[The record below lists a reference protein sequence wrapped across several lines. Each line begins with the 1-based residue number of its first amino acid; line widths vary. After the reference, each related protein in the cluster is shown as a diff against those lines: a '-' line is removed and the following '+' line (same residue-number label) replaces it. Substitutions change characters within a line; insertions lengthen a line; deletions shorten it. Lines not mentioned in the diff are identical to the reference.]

1 MIGLMFGIGCIQANK
16 IRLYLYT
23 TAPSFPYLILE
34 ILTLSVNNFSLNGI
48 ETFAPQR
55 EPWSSHSP
63 PYQS

>member
-55 EPWSSHSP
+55 EP
-63 PYQS
+63 